1 MDKDVVNLIHY
12 LRWNVRVEWSDVAN
26 LLFCNPDT
34 PTDAAAYLA
43 DDGKS
48 LPEPLRRFVLAV
60 DQQLNRL
67 PKTDFVFSFPLS
79 EPLRQPGA
87 RRPSFLAMPYGFGWF
102 EPVKARILAAAKAEN
117 FHCQVSIDM
126 SNPGH
131 ILDQIWTEI
140 RRSEVVV
147 ADVTSGNAN
156 VYYEVG
162 LAHALGKD
170 IIFVTQDSAPLP
182 FDVMTS
188 RLIQYDIDHL
198 DHLEDQVTKAFAAVP
213 ARYKF
218 DQKS

>member
-12 LRWNVRVEWSDVAN
+12 LRWNVNVHWSDVAN
-26 LLFCNPDT
+26 LLFCNTDT

-48 LPEPLRRFVLAV
+48 LPEALRRFVLAV
-60 DQQLNRL
+60 DAQLKSL
-67 PKTDFVFSFPLS
+67 PKADFMFSFPLS
-79 EPLRQPGA
+79 EPLRQPHQQ
-87 RRPSFLAMPYGFGWF
+87 RPSFLAMPYGFAWF
-102 EPVKARILAAAKAEN
+102 EPVKAKILAAAEAES
-117 FHCQVSIDM
+117 FHCQVSKDM

-140 RRSEVVV
+140 RKSEVVI
-147 ADVTSGNAN
+147 ADVTAGNCN

-170 IIFVTQDSAPLP
+170 IIFVTQDTAPLP

-188 RLIQYDIDHL
+188 RLIRYDIDHL
-198 DHLEDQVTKAFAAVP
+198 DDLEAQVRKAFAAVAP
-213 ARYKF
+213 RYKF